1 MKLATLP
8 KPDKPEGADGTY
20 TQGQLVKYAKE
31 CVRRAV
37 LEERRAIDR
46 ALAVTTYQPQG
57 APFQVGGGPF
67 QRAVAADAAK
77 RDKESQK

>member
-1 MKLATLP
+1 MTYP
-8 KPDKPEGADGTY
+8 KMPKAPSTGY
-20 TQGQLVKYAKE
+20 TQADMLAYAKE
-31 CVRRAV
+31 CVRSAIRKERA
-37 LEERRAIDR
+37 AIDR

-57 APFQVGGGPF
+57 SPFQVGGGPF